1 MKYLIISDVHGNLPA
16 LESVLKKEKNID
28 GYVNL
33 GDVVNYGPWSN
44 ECVERINDLKNC
56 INIMGNHE
64 EYFNSGVCNVKNP
77 LVQAFFY
84 KNYPEYTMKKIT
96 DKYEQSVDFMGFTLI
111 HNLLEKGYVFAD
123 TDLKLTKNTILGH
136 SHQQYLRKI
145 NQKILFNPGSVGQNR
160 KSIDISNYAIWDIKT
175 GEFFMKNIKN
185 NIGLLINEMK
195 HRNFPKICIN
205 YYKNKINAI

>member
-44 ECVERINDLKNC
+44 ECVERINGLKNC

-96 DKYEQSVDFMGFTLI
+96 DKYEQSVDFMGFTI
-111 HNLLEKGYVFAD
+111 THNLLEKGYVFAD
-123 TDLKLTKNTILGH
+123 TDLKLTKNTILRH
-136 SHQQYLRKI
+136 SHQQYLRKH
-145 NQKILFNPGSVGQNR
+145 L
-160 KSIDISNYAIWDIKT
+160 WHLT
-175 GEFFMKNIKN
+175 
-185 NIGLLINEMK
+185 
-195 HRNFPKICIN
+195 
-205 YYKNKINAI
+205 